1 MQAGRRVSNGGVE
14 NALSSGIDSGT
25 TVSNGGTE
33 VVFAGGIAGGVTVDA
48 GGAEYI
54 LAGGTGSGTTLSGG
68 AEVVSSGGVV
78 SGTVTF
84 VSWGTLFVNDG
95 LNFGG
100 TLVGFNSSTDILDLV
115 NVPYLGSA
123 TVLSYTST
131 GVQSGTDIG
140 TLSVINSG
148 GVVANVALLGN
159 YIAGSADFIA
169 TLRRPR
175 SAPSSPIRPSPSQLI
190 SRGSSPSQSMDEPIR
205 S

>member
-1 MQAGRRVSNGGVE
+1 M
-14 NALSSGIDSGT
+14 
-25 TVSNGGTE
+25 SNGGTE
-33 VVFAGGIAGGVTVDA
+33 VVFASGIASGVTVSA

-54 LAGGTGSGTTLSGG
+54 LSGGTGSGTTLSGGG

-78 SGTVTF
+78 SGTVTY
-84 VSWGTLFVNDG
+84 VSGGTLFVNDG

-131 GVQSGTDIG
+131 GVQSGTNIG
-140 TLSVINSG
+140 TLSVVNSG
-148 GVVANVALLGN
+148 GVVANIALLGN

-169 TLRRPR
+169 
-175 SAPSSPIRPSPSQLI
+175 SSDGHGGTIVTDPPITVATDQQGFLTQPKH
-190 SRGSSPSQSMDEPIR
+190 G
-205 S
+205 

>member
-1 MQAGRRVSNGGVE
+1 
-14 NALSSGIDSGT
+14 
-25 TVSNGGTE
+25 
-33 VVFAGGIAGGVTVDA
+33 
-48 GGAEYI
+48 
-54 LAGGTGSGTTLSGG
+54 LAGGTVSGTTLSGGG

-84 VSWGTLFVNDG
+84 VSGGTLFVNDG

-100 TLVGFNSSTDILDLV
+100 TLVGFNSATDILDLV

-131 GVQSGTDIG
+131 GTQSGTDIG

-148 GVVANVALLGN
+148 GVVANIALLGN

-169 TLRRPR
+169 TT
-175 SAPSSPIRPSPSQLI
+175 SAGYAGTIITDPPIAVATDQQGFLTQPNH
-190 SRGSSPSQSMDEPIR
+190 G
-205 S
+205 